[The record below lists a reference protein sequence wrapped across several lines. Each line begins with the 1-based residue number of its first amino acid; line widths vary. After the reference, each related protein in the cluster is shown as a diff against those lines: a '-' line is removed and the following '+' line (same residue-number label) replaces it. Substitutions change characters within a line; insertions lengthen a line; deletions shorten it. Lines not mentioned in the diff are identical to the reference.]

1 MLLCQKENRS
11 SYHNFKSRKN
21 GQFPAVIPPFSL
33 SSYKNSICSS
43 SLDTPSIYPFQK
55 NISGQMK
62 IVPETPQMFWSDD
75 IQTMITEDIKTP
87 RKKWIHHII
96 NKEKEQE
103 FVKLD
108 TDDFVLLPDTQ
119 RIYRKSTKVHF
130 NWLAIMKNTS
140 LRNIRDLTSDH
151 IPLLQNLKK
160 TCIERILTEY
170 PHVKENDIMIFANYP
185 PSVHVL
191 HFHFCFPFLFPS
203 AYDAFRIHSIDTI
216 INNLIIHPNYYSIST
231 LLLPLHESSPWF
243 SLYHCQQDKNKRN
256 TKQNKLLSLSNADT
270 DPIRLLSPSNILSGK
285 DNNTIIPSDPR

>member
-1 MLLCQKENRS
+1 MLLCHKENKS
-11 SYHNFKSRKN
+11 SYHNFRHRKN
-21 GQFPAVIPPFSL
+21 GSFSAIVPPLSL
-33 SSYKNSICSS
+33 SSTQKNLLYT
-43 SLDTPSIYPFQK
+43 SLADTPSISPFHK
-55 NISGQMK
+55 STTTQMK
-62 IVPETPQMFWSDD
+62 IVPETPHMFWSDD
-75 IQTMITEDIKTP
+75 IQSMITEDIKTP

-130 NWLAIMKNTS
+130 NWLAIIKDTS

-160 TCIERILTEY
+160 SCIERISKEY

-203 AYDAFRIHSIDTI
+203 AYDAFRIHSMDTI
-216 INNLIIHPNYYSIST
+216 INNLQIHPNYYTLST

-243 SLYHCQQDKNKRN
+243 SIYQDKKF
-256 TKQNKLLSLSNADT
+256 KKENAEQS
-270 DPIRLLSPSNILSGK
+270 PRLLSPSDFLSCK
-285 DNNTIIPSDPR
+285 THHHHLLSHTS